1 MFQFQNFH
9 LKFFLAGGIDSSPL
23 VVIYFLDYINHILKS
38 KNTWHV
44 LSLGTPKK
52 LLLKANIVYEKW

>member
-9 LKFFLAGGIDSSPL
+9 LQFFL
-23 VVIYFLDYINHILKS
+23 VIYFLDYINHILKS